1 MVKNLPSSAAD
12 VRDMSSI
19 PESGRSPGGGHS
31 TPLQS
36 SCLENS
42 MDKGAWLAIVYRVA
56 RSWTQLNQLSM
67 HAYMYFSVLDH
78 FFFFCFL
85 KSIVH
90 IFFFSLETYYFKNLI
105 LGRPCITDF
114 IYGRN
119 VSVK

>member
-67 HAYMYFSVLDH
+67 YAYMYFSVLDH
-78 FFFFCFL
+78 FFFFFA
-85 KSIVH
+85 S
-90 IFFFSLETYYFKNLI
+90 
-105 LGRPCITDF
+105 
-114 IYGRN
+114 
-119 VSVK
+119 